1 MAKAQDKP
9 RNPRGVFEKP
19 PGSGSFWINYFDA
32 SGVRRRERIGTKS
45 QAIKMYQ
52 FRKSQAWEGKKLPAS
67 VRMQR
72 TVRFSELVDDVLEYS
87 KANKKSHADDRY
99 RTAKL
104 MEQFKD
110 HVAETITPQQFE
122 KYLDAREVSPA
133 TRNRYRALLKLMY
146 RLAEENRKI
155 TTNPARLLRMKK
167 ENNGRVRFLRTDEEK
182 ALRAVIRRDCPERM
196 PDLDVALNTGMR
208 LSEQYNLEWD
218 HIDFENGILTVATSK
233 TGEGRHI
240 PLNDAA
246 LAALRMLER
255 KRVGNYVFLRASGH
269 GAERGE
275 RIVSPREWFPDAVTE
290 AGLEGF
296 HYHDLRHSFAS
307 RLVMQGVDIRTVA
320 ELMGHKTIQMTMRYA
335 HLAPEHKLQAVRKL
349 AAFAVR
355 AKKTKKDVVTSSQ
368 RPLEMGRKPRATKTA
383 TAAITNLGINLVNP
397 VKSPVLRGL

>member
-1 MAKAQDKP
+1 
-9 RNPRGVFEKP
+9 V
-19 PGSGSFWINYFDA
+19 W
-32 SGVRRRERIGTKS
+32 ER
-45 QAIKMYQ
+45 
-52 FRKSQAWEGKKLPAS
+52 KKIPAS

-72 TVRFSELVDDVLEYS
+72 AVRFSELVEDVLEYS
-87 KANKKSHADDRY
+87 KANKKSYDDDRY

-104 MEQFKD
+104 MEKFKD
-110 HVAETITPQQFE
+110 DVAETITPQQFE
-122 KYLDAREVSPA
+122 KYLDTREVSPA

-167 ENNGRVRFLRTDEEK
+167 ENNGRIRFLRTDEEK

-196 PDLDVALNTGMR
+196 PDLDIALNTGMR
-208 LSEQYNLEWD
+208 LSEQYRLEWD
-218 HIDFENGILTVATSK
+218 YVDFENGILTVATSK

-246 LAALRMLER
+246 LAALRALQ
-255 KRVGNYVFLRASGH
+255 KKKVGNYVFLRAPGH

-275 RIVSPREWFPDAVTE
+275 RIVSPREWFPDAVAE
-290 AGLEGF
+290 ARLEGF

-349 AAFAVR
+349 AAFAVG
-355 AKKTKKDVVTSSQ
+355 AKKKKKDVVTSSQ
-368 RPLEMGRKPRATKTA
+368 RPPETGRKPRATKTA
-383 TAAITNLGINLVNP
+383 TAAITNLGVNIVNA